1 MKFND
6 WLMAQNERDDAIGR
20 FATQLQHDA
29 ISPLW
34 SSDLAVYNQYLAA
47 RAVTAEI
54 IESFALAVAEWK
66 AAVS

>member
-1 MKFND
+1 
-6 WLMAQNERDDAIGR
+6 MAQNERDDAIGR
-20 FATQLQHDA
+20 FATCLQRDA

-66 AAVS
+66 AMAS